1 MSDQK
6 ISISTDRKLL
16 IASDHAGFEL
26 KNHLLQVLKIPGFS
40 LEDLGPANADRV
52 DYPDYAQTLCKELL
66 KSSSGAGAETFG
78 ILICGSGQGMAM
90 AANRI
95 KGIRAALTWNTEST
109 KLARAHNNANIICL
123 GARLIEPD
131 LAVKLV
137 ETFLRTPFEGGRHT
151 ARVEKIEC

>member
-1 MSDQK
+1 MSIAKNQV
-6 ISISTDRKLL
+6 IL

-26 KNHLLQVLKIPGFS
+26 KKHLLQVLKVPGFS
-40 LEDLGPANADRV
+40 LKDLGPTNAERV
-52 DYPDYAQTLCKELL
+52 DYPDFAQSLCKELL
-66 KSSSGAGAETFG
+66 NSPSQPGSETFG

-90 AANRI
+90 TANRF

-109 KLARAHNNANIICL
+109 ELARAHNNANIICL
-123 GARLIEPD
+123 GARLIEPA